1 MVRAKPVGQIQLP
14 GLQICETG
22 YSTRS
27 WEPYCSER
35 CIGANVAGMA
45 HSALSVF
52 LIGCPERQ
60 VHGNSPII
68 IQEGNLT
75 AGSESKGSGRYGL
88 QVS

>member
-1 MVRAKPVGQIQLP
+1 M
-14 GLQICETG
+14 
-22 YSTRS
+22 
-27 WEPYCSER
+27 
-35 CIGANVAGMA
+35 AGMA
-45 HSALSVF
+45 HGALSVF

-60 VHGNSPII
+60 VHGNSPMI